1 MTFYSNYIYDQ
12 IIGISKTLMT
22 ATAQWTKLGE
32 DYMIYKINHFY
43 RKTIVFVIY
52 HYFTPYFA
60 KKLSNKKL
68 MI

>member
-1 MTFYSNYIYDQ
+1 
-12 IIGISKTLMT
+12 MT